1 MSKRG
6 SLDIRPP
13 HSGMNAM
20 PAMQEASAE
29 TSLEE
34 RIAQINVKS
43 CSVKEMT
50 KLLWDI
56 TGEEKWVTR
65 DYYQAFAVRTLLTL
79 TYTGVAA
86 YATKCRRYAEEKNL
100 LFGTLYPPA

>member
-1 MSKRG
+1 MSV
-6 SLDIRPP
+6 
-13 HSGMNAM
+13 
-20 PAMQEASAE
+20 MQEASAE

-43 CSVKEMT
+43 CSVRDMT

-65 DYYQAFAVRTLLTL
+65 EYYQAFAVRNSYDSYVSRSGCLC
-79 TYTGVAA
+79 YQM
-86 YATKCRRYAEEKNL
+86 
-100 LFGTLYPPA
+100 